1 MSLHNQFCK
10 NSKDGSAT
18 GGVLLANSQHPARNK
33 NTEINIKPR
42 VNTYLLSENKA
53 VNGTES
59 SHNIIHY
66 QYMGVSELCIQIFAQ
81 LQ

>member
-10 NSKDGSAT
+10 NSKDGSPT

-33 NTEINIKPR
+33 NTEINLKPS

-53 VNGTES
+53 VNGTER
-59 SHNIIHY
+59 SHNLINYKH
-66 QYMGVSELCIQIFAQ
+66 MGVSELCIQIFAQ